1 MPTLVERLD
10 LLLGA
15 GREGDP
21 VDAGDGV
28 DLVVGDVGF
37 ADPETAA
44 VPEVELRADGAL
56 AEGDHAGL
64 GEDPGDAGAANR
76 RLFLALRLHAD
87 VEEERRQPEEG
98 GDEDGSEPALAHAD
112 ILLAMPVKAVVGHYP
127 CAVATPRI
135 ADQIG
140 RVLGGRYRLVAP
152 IGTGASAH
160 VYVADDVELHRRVAV
175 KVLHPALAEDES
187 FLRRF
192 RAEARAVAGLRHPHV
207 MQVFDWGQD
216 LDGPFLVL
224 EHLGGGSL
232 RDVLDS
238 GHLLSPSQALAV
250 GLEAARGLDYAHR
263 RGLVHRDIKP
273 ANLLFDDEGR
283 LSIADFGLAR
293 ALAEAAWTEPAGA
306 VLGTARYASPEQ
318 ARGSSVDGKSDVYA
332 LALTLIEAVTG
343 RVPFAAD
350 TTIATL
356 MGRIDRPL
364 EVPAALGP
372 LAPALA
378 AAGAADPTERID
390 AGELA
395 RRLEE
400 AASEL
405 PRPAPLPLAAEVPA
419 SVTEARVPD
428 DMTVIG
434 AASAVASNG
443 RRVYDVDDQPAAA
456 PVEGSPPRRRRRWWT
471 KALLAIV
478 AVAALV
484 GGSLAFAAVTKP
496 SYPVPELSGKT
507 LSDARRMVSGEPD
520 FLVVERDGE
529 FWREDIPKG
538 VILDQS
544 PLPDDELKQGGTI
557 RVRVSDG
564 PEPRV
569 LPDLTGKTRGEVQ
582 AILDELQLVLD
593 PKSEFSES
601 VPKDVVVDWSPKNT
615 RIPRDEAVVVTFS
628 GGKQPKPVPSLVD
641 KLYDEAVKIL
651 QDLGFVAAKEEAF
664 SDKVEKGAVISTRPE
679 ANVPTEPGSQVVVI
693 VSKGA
698 EQVEVPNLTGLSE
711 EAAEAKLKAAGLRL
725 GDRFGPPKRTVF
737 DSSPTTGAKVDR
749 GSTVDIYTR

>member
-1 MPTLVERLD
+1 M
-10 LLLGA
+10 
-15 GREGDP
+15 
-21 VDAGDGV
+21 
-28 DLVVGDVGF
+28 
-37 ADPETAA
+37 
-44 VPEVELRADGAL
+44 
-56 AEGDHAGL
+56 
-64 GEDPGDAGAANR
+64 
-76 RLFLALRLHAD
+76 
-87 VEEERRQPEEG
+87 
-98 GDEDGSEPALAHAD
+98 
-112 ILLAMPVKAVVGHYP
+112 
-127 CAVATPRI
+127 ATPRI

-216 LDGPFLVL
+216 VDGPFLVL

-232 RDVLDS
+232 RDVLDR
-238 GHLLSPSQALAV
+238 GHRLSPSQALAV

-318 ARGSSVDGKSDVYA
+318 AKGSSVDGKSDVYA

-364 EVPAALGP
+364 VVPDELGP
-372 LAPALA
+372 LVPALE
-378 AAGAADPTERID
+378 AAGATDPDERID

-395 RRLEE
+395 RRLE
-400 AASEL
+400 AAAGEL
-405 PRPAPLPLAAEVPA
+405 PRPAPLPLAAAVPA
-419 SVTEARVPD
+419 STIDVRVPD
-428 DMTVIG
+428 DLTVIG
-434 AASAVASNG
+434 AAAPPTVANG
-443 RRVYDVDDQPAAA
+443 RRLFDVDDQPPPTA
-456 PVEGSPPRRRRRWWT
+456 GDPPRRRRWWP
-471 KALLAIV
+471 KALLALLLIG
-478 AVAALV
+478 ALV
-484 GGSLAFAAVTKP
+484 AGGLAFAAASKP
-496 SYPVPELSGKT
+496 SYAVPELSGST
-507 LSDARRMVSGEPD
+507 LADARRRVAGEQD
-520 FLVVERDGE
+520 FVVVERAGQ
-529 FWREDIPKG
+529 FWREDVPKG
-538 VILDQS
+538 VILDQA
-544 PLPDDELKQGGTI
+544 PLPDDKLKQGGTI

-564 PEPRV
+564 PEPRT

-582 AILDELQLVLD
+582 TILDERQLVLE
-593 PKSEFSES
+593 PKSEFSDTI
-601 VPKDVVVDWSPKNT
+601 PKDVVVDWSPKNT
-615 RIPRDEAVVVTFS
+615 TIERDGTVTVTFS
-628 GGKQPKPVPSLVD
+628 GGKEPKPVPSLVD
-641 KLYDEAVKIL
+641 KIYDEAVKIL
-651 QDLGFVAAKEEAF
+651 QGLGFGAAKEEAF
-664 SDKVEKGAVISTRPE
+664 SDKVEAGAVISTRPE
-679 ANVPTEPGSQVVVI
+679 PNTPVTPGTEIVVI
-693 VSKGA
+693 VSKGP
-698 EQVEVPNLTGLSE
+698 EQVEVPNLNGLSE
-711 EAAEAKLKAAGLRL
+711 EAAEAKLKEAGLRL

-737 DSSPTTGAKVDR
+737 ASLPRAGTTVDR
-749 GSTVDIYTR
+749 GSSVDIYTG

>member
-1 MPTLVERLD
+1 M
-10 LLLGA
+10 
-15 GREGDP
+15 
-21 VDAGDGV
+21 
-28 DLVVGDVGF
+28 
-37 ADPETAA
+37 
-44 VPEVELRADGAL
+44 
-56 AEGDHAGL
+56 
-64 GEDPGDAGAANR
+64 
-76 RLFLALRLHAD
+76 
-87 VEEERRQPEEG
+87 
-98 GDEDGSEPALAHAD
+98 
-112 ILLAMPVKAVVGHYP
+112 KAVVGHYP
-127 CAVATPRI
+127 QGVATPRI

-232 RDVLDS
+232 RDILDRD
-238 GHLLSPSQALAV
+238 HLLSPSQALAV

-378 AAGAADPTERID
+378 AAGATDPEERID

-405 PRPAPLPLAAEVPA
+405 PRPAPLPLAAEIPE
-419 SVTEARVPD
+419 STTEVRVPD
-428 DMTVIG
+428 DLTVIG
-434 AASAVASNG
+434 AAFVPAAANG
-443 RRVYDVDDQPAAA
+443 RRVYDVDDQPPPADG
-456 PVEGSPPRRRRRWWT
+456 PPPRRRRRWT
-471 KALLAIV
+471 KVLLAIV
-478 AVAALV
+478 ALAALV
-484 GGSLAFAAVTKP
+484 GGGFAVAAATKP
-496 SYPVPELSGKT
+496 SYPVPELSGTT
-507 LSDARRMVSGEPD
+507 LADARRLVSGEPD
-520 FLVVERDGE
+520 FVVVERDGD
-529 FWREDIPKG
+529 FWKEDVPKG

-564 PEPRV
+564 PKPRT

-582 AILDELQLVLD
+582 AVLDELQLVLE
-593 PKSEFSES
+593 PESEFSETI
-601 VPKDVVVDWSPKNT
+601 PKDVVVDWSPKNAK
-615 RIPRDEAVVVTFS
+615 IPRDGTVVVTFS
-628 GGKQPKPVPSLVD
+628 GGKQPKPVPNLAE

-651 QDLGFVAAKEEAF
+651 QHLGFVAAREDAF
-664 SDKVEKGAVISTRPE
+664 SNKVDEGAVISTRPE
-679 ANVPTEPGSQVVVI
+679 ANVPTEPGSQVVVV
-693 VSKGA
+693 VSKGP

-711 EAAEAKLKAAGLRL
+711 EAAEAKLKEAGLRL

-737 DSSPTTGAKVDR
+737 ASLPRAGAKVDR
-749 GSTVDIYTR
+749 GSTVDVYTG

>member
-1 MPTLVERLD
+1 M
-10 LLLGA
+10 
-15 GREGDP
+15 
-21 VDAGDGV
+21 
-28 DLVVGDVGF
+28 
-37 ADPETAA
+37 
-44 VPEVELRADGAL
+44 
-56 AEGDHAGL
+56 
-64 GEDPGDAGAANR
+64 
-76 RLFLALRLHAD
+76 
-87 VEEERRQPEEG
+87 
-98 GDEDGSEPALAHAD
+98 
-112 ILLAMPVKAVVGHYP
+112 
-127 CAVATPRI
+127 ATPRI

-192 RAEARAVAGLRHPHV
+192 RAEARAVANLRHPHV

-216 LDGPFLVL
+216 DDGPFLVL

-232 RDVLDS
+232 RDVLDG
-238 GHLLSPSQALAV
+238 GHRLSPSQALAV

-364 EVPAALGP
+364 EVPAELGP
-372 LAPALA
+372 LVPALQ
-378 AAGAADPTERID
+378 AAGATDPGERID

-395 RRLEE
+395 RRLE
-400 AASEL
+400 AAATDL
-405 PRPAPLPLAAEVPA
+405 PRPAPLPLAAAVPA
-419 SVTEARVPD
+419 TAVVDVRGGD
-428 DMTVIG
+428 DLTVIG
-434 AASAVASNG
+434 TPTPKPVAANG
-443 RRVYDVDDQPAAA
+443 RRVYDVDDQPPPSA
-456 PVEGSPPRRRRRWWT
+456 PPRKRRWFV
-471 KALLAIV
+471 KALVALALI
-478 AVAALV
+478 AALI
-484 GGSLAFAAVTKP
+484 GGGLALADATKP
-496 SYPVPELSGKT
+496 SYAVPELSGKT
-507 LSDARRMVSGEPD
+507 LADARRLVAGDQD
-520 FLVVERDGE
+520 FEIVERAGQY
-529 FWREDIPKG
+529 FSEDVEKG

-564 PEPRV
+564 PEPRT
-569 LPDLTGKTRGEVQ
+569 LPDLTSKTRGEVQ
-582 AILDELQLVLD
+582 AILDELQLVLE
-593 PKSEFSES
+593 PKSEFSDTI
-601 VPKDVVVDWSPKNT
+601 PKDVVVDWSPKNT
-615 RIPRDEAVVVTFS
+615 EVERDGTVTVTFS
-628 GGKQPKPVPSLVD
+628 GGPEPKPVPSLVD

-651 QDLGFVAAKEEAF
+651 QGLGFGAAKEEAF
-664 SDKVEKGAVISTRPE
+664 SDKVEEGAVIGTRPA
-679 ANVPTEPGSQVVVI
+679 ANEPTSPGTEIVVI
-693 VSKGA
+693 VSKGP
-698 EQVEVPNLTGLSE
+698 EQVEVPNLNGLSE
-711 EAAEAKLKAAGLRL
+711 EEAEARLKAAGLRL
-725 GDRFGPPKRTVF
+725 GDRFGPPDRRVF
-737 DSSPTTGAKVDR
+737 ASSPSAGTSVDR
-749 GSTVDIYTR
+749 GSSVDVYTRN

>member
-1 MPTLVERLD
+1 M
-10 LLLGA
+10 
-15 GREGDP
+15 
-21 VDAGDGV
+21 
-28 DLVVGDVGF
+28 
-37 ADPETAA
+37 
-44 VPEVELRADGAL
+44 
-56 AEGDHAGL
+56 
-64 GEDPGDAGAANR
+64 
-76 RLFLALRLHAD
+76 
-87 VEEERRQPEEG
+87 
-98 GDEDGSEPALAHAD
+98 
-112 ILLAMPVKAVVGHYP
+112 
-127 CAVATPRI
+127 ATPRI

-232 RDVLDS
+232 RDVLDG
-238 GHLLSPSQALAV
+238 GHRLSPSQALAV

-364 EVPAALGP
+364 EVPAELGP
-372 LAPALA
+372 LVPALT
-378 AAGAADPTERID
+378 AAGATDPNERID

-400 AASEL
+400 AATEL
-405 PRPAPLPLAAEVPA
+405 PRPAPLPLAAAVPA
-419 SVTEARVPD
+419 SVVDVRVPD
-428 DMTVIG
+428 DLTVIG
-434 AASAVASNG
+434 TPATTPVAGNG
-443 RRVYDVDDQPAAA
+443 RRVYDVDDQPPPAAE
-456 PVEGSPPRRRRRWWT
+456 VPRRRRRWWT
-471 KALLAIV
+471 KALLALVVI
-478 AVAALV
+478 AALV
-484 GGSLAFAAVTKP
+484 GGGLAFASATKP
-496 SYPVPELSGKT
+496 SYPVPELAGKT
-507 LSDARRMVSGEPD
+507 LADARRLVAGDAD
-520 FLVVERDGE
+520 FVVVERRGD
-529 FWREDIPKG
+529 FWREDVPKG

-544 PLPDDELKQGGTI
+544 PLPDDELKEGATI

-564 PEPRV
+564 PEPRT

-582 AILDELQLVLD
+582 ATLDDLQLVLE
-593 PKSEFSES
+593 PKSEFSET
-601 VPKDVVVDWSPKNT
+601 VPKDVVVDWSPKNAK
-615 RIPRDEAVVVTFS
+615 IPRDGTVIVTFS

-664 SDKVEKGAVISTRPE
+664 SDKVDEGAVISTRPE
-679 ANVPTEPGSQVVVI
+679 PNVPTEPGSQVVVI
-693 VSKGA
+693 VSKGP
-698 EQVEVPNLTGLSE
+698 EQVDVPNLNGLSE
-711 EAAEAKLKAAGLRL
+711 EAAEAKLKEVGLKL

-737 DSSPTTGAKVDR
+737 ASLPRAGTKVDR
-749 GSTVDIYTR
+749 GSSVDVYTG